1 MRALAPSSRRCLH
14 GTKGGS
20 CCLALERASWLPV
33 KLLVLLALASCFAF
47 PGEFLLQASK
57 RLAPHSEGKPGAR
70 SVGRITACGYPPA
83 LQGIGGYRLWRYSPY
98 GTFERASCLLLKLL
112 VVLALASCFAFPG
125 ELLLQASKR
134 LALPLGG
141 HARSPIRRANDRLRL
156 SAGSPGH
163 RRIPPVAVFA
173 LRDVRAGFMFAAQ
186 AACRACLGL
195 LFRLSRR
202 APSASVQKTR
212 PATRRA
218 CQEPD
223 P

>member
-20 CCLALERASWLPV
+20 CCLALERASWLPWP
-33 KLLVLLALASCFAF
+33 LVSPF
-47 PGEFLLQASK
+47 QASSFCK
-57 RLAPHSEGKPGAR
+57 HPKDSPHHSEGMPGAR

-112 VVLALASCFAFPG
+112 VVLALASCFNFPG

-195 LFRLSRR
+195 LFQLSRR

-218 CQEPD
+218 CQQPD